1 MKSDATPAMS
11 VVHGLPLTDEAG
23 IGSTTMA
30 GYLRE
35 VTTRFAGREAVVMPG
50 NAGAARWTYDMLWDR
65 SVEVARAL
73 IAHGVVKDTRVG
85 ILMTNRAEFL
95 STLFGTALAGGV
107 AVVFSTFS
115 TPLELGQL
123 LQLGTVSVLVF
134 EGEVL
139 KKDFG
144 AMLAELEPL
153 INTGAPG
160 RLNSTRFPFLQHL
173 IKLDSLA
180 ATAEK
185 QPPRLAGVADWQS
198 FLSQGQRIAPAVVEA
213 RAASVQPSDAG
224 GIFFSSGTTSL
235 PKGILH
241 TQRAFVLQWWRYPT
255 LAGVEGPVRCWT
267 GNGFFWSANIGMTV
281 GLAFSTGGTIILQPH
296 FEPEATLRLI
306 EEERIDYISGRPHQW
321 ARLLEASNWKSADL
335 SGLRYITRGELMWTH
350 PTVKTRWVIFMGYGN
365 TETMSICTSNAYN
378 NIAEEVDGC
387 FGTPAPGNALKI
399 VDPDSGVVVTR
410 GTRGEVRIKGAT
422 LMMGYIGK
430 SNDEVLDDE
439 GYFPTGDGGYVDEEG
454 RLWWEG
460 RLTEIIKTG
469 GANVSPIE
477 IDEALALY
485 PGVRRAQTVGVPH
498 DTLGEMVVSCVA
510 ANDGI
515 TLDADA
521 ITAFL
526 KERLASF
533 KIPKRILFVS
543 DDEIS
548 VTGSGKVKVTQL
560 RDVVAARLAQSK

>member
-173 IKLDSLA
+173 IKLDSVTRPANCSRCRRSPRCVGPAFRCGRHFLFIRNHQSSQRYSAYATRFCA
-180 ATAEK
+180 AM
-185 QPPRLAGVADWQS
+185 VA
-198 FLSQGQRIAPAVVEA
+198 V
-213 RAASVQPSDAG
+213 
-224 GIFFSSGTTSL
+224 
-235 PKGILH
+235 
-241 TQRAFVLQWWRYPT
+241 
-255 LAGVEGPVRCWT
+255 
-267 GNGFFWSANIGMTV
+267 
-281 GLAFSTGGTIILQPH
+281 
-296 FEPEATLRLI
+296 
-306 EEERIDYISGRPHQW
+306 
-321 ARLLEASNWKSADL
+321 
-335 SGLRYITRGELMWTH
+335 
-350 PTVKTRWVIFMGYGN
+350 
-365 TETMSICTSNAYN
+365 SNACWCRRT
-378 NIAEEVDGC
+378 G
-387 FGTPAPGNALKI
+387 AL
-399 VDPDSGVVVTR
+399 
-410 GTRGEVRIKGAT
+410 
-422 LMMGYIGK
+422 
-430 SNDEVLDDE
+430 LD
-439 GYFPTGDGGYVDEEG
+439 
-454 RLWWEG
+454 R
-460 RLTEIIKTG
+460 
-469 GANVSPIE
+469 
-477 IDEALALY
+477 
-485 PGVRRAQTVGVPH
+485 
-498 DTLGEMVVSCVA
+498 
-510 ANDGI
+510 
-515 TLDADA
+515 
-521 ITAFL
+521 
-526 KERLASF
+526 
-533 KIPKRILFVS
+533 
-543 DDEIS
+543 
-548 VTGSGKVKVTQL
+548 
-560 RDVVAARLAQSK
+560 